1 MNLNQSAS
9 VETEVKIRISNQR
22 QLKRRL
28 RDAGFWRVAP
38 RRFERNS
45 LFDFPDGR
53 LARAGCAVR
62 LRVSGGE
69 ALLTFKGAA
78 SVKLGY
84 KSREEIE
91 SGVQSAAA
99 LRVILTRL
107 GLREAF
113 AYAKRRTL
121 YAASGRGGVVAFDET
136 PAGDFIEI
144 EGSRRWID
152 RTAKLLGF
160 GRDEYIAA
168 GYPALYREA
177 AKRA

>member
-1 MNLNQSAS
+1 M
-9 VETEVKIRISNQR
+9 ETEVKIKISNPR
-22 QLKRRL
+22 DLKRRL
-28 RDAGFWRVAP
+28 REVGFRRVAA
-38 RRFERNS
+38 RRFERNA

-91 SGVQSAAA
+91 SGVSSAAA
-99 LRVILTRL
+99 LRLILTRL

-113 AYAKRRTL
+113 AYNKHRTL
-121 YAASGRGGVVAFDET
+121 YAGAGRGIVAFDET
-136 PAGDFIEI
+136 PAGDFVEI

-160 GRDEYIAA
+160 GRDEYIVA
-168 GYPALYREA
+168 GYPALYRQA
-177 AKRA
+177 AKRGA